1 LDWDRRKAEGLGFD
15 TSANLPLLVFHRVRD
30 ALGGAGES
38 RRDGEDLS
46 EEIGREDSY
55 GHEHAEERARCD
67 EQAVQYHDD
76 SEDREADFQGWSSGF
91 VRHVRVGGRSEEYL
105 RFETTGKY
113 LLRRPHSPDVPPS
126 RRRALG
132 FGALAVSGWLAGC
145 ASGILREAPE
155 SGESPETDAT
165 TGKPTGRNETTG
177 EMAIGETTTE
187 ELPPVT
193 VETPHPEESNEF
205 PDGPKSRPERPVE
218 LTAETVREFVRTFE
232 YRWVYNTLYGDETT
246 SVHAECGV
254 ESVTEYDLGFRVVAW
269 CSAWA
274 DSEQNGTT
282 IHADYFTQYATYLVS
297 DDGVTRYEGRS
308 KTRN

>member
-1 LDWDRRKAEGLGFD
+1 M
-15 TSANLPLLVFHRVRD
+15 SASMV
-30 ALGGAGES
+30 
-38 RRDGEDLS
+38 
-46 EEIGREDSY
+46 
-55 GHEHAEERARCD
+55 
-67 EQAVQYHDD
+67 
-76 SEDREADFQGWSSGF
+76 
-91 VRHVRVGGRSEEYL
+91 RSEEYL

-193 VETPHPEESNEF
+193 VEAPHPEESNEF

-274 DSEQNGTT
+274 DSERNGTT